1 MRIEAYNQIQQV
13 YNSSKVQKAAKTEKA
28 GRTDAV
34 QISSVGKDIQTV
46 KQALAET
53 PDIRENVVAPLKQ
66 AVQNGSYD
74 IDNESFTDKLLSKYS
89 AAEGV

>member
-13 YNSSKVQKAAKTEKA
+13 YNSSKVQKAARTEKT

-53 PDIRENVVAPLKQ
+53 PDIRGNVVAPLKQ
-66 AVQNGSYD
+66 AED
-74 IDNESFTDKLLSKYS
+74 ATLIDSSEMGIDDVVKTIIALTK
-89 AAEGV
+89 

>member
-13 YNSSKVQKAAKTEKA
+13 YNSSKVQKAAKAEKT

-34 QISSVGKDIQTV
+34 QISSVGKDIQTA

-53 PDIRENVVAPLKQ
+53 PDIRENLTTPLKQ
-66 AVQNGSYD
+66 TVQNGSYN
-74 IDNESFTDKLLSKYS
+74 IDDESFADKLLSKYN
-89 AAEGV
+89 ATEGI

>member
-13 YNSSKVQKAAKTEKA
+13 YNSSKVQKAARTEKT

-74 IDNESFTDKLLSKYS
+74 IDDESFADKLLSRYNV
-89 AAEGV
+89 AEGV

>member
-1 MRIEAYNQIQQV
+1 MASLMEDLIVIIRQESDY
-13 YNSSKVQKAAKTEKA
+13 YEELLGLSSKKTPIIVS
-28 GRTDAV
+28 GDLNV
-34 QISSVGKDIQTV
+34 
-46 KQALAET
+46 LAET

-89 AAEGV
+89 AAEGI

>member
-1 MRIEAYNQIQQV
+1 MRIEAYN
-13 YNSSKVQKAAKTEKA
+13 
-28 GRTDAV
+28 
-34 QISSVGKDIQTV
+34 KDIQTV

-53 PDIRENVVAPLKQ
+53 PDIRENVVALLKQ

-74 IDNESFTDKLLSKYS
+74 IDDESFADKLLSRYN

>member
-13 YNSSKVQKAAKTEKA
+13 YNSSKVQKAARTEKT

-34 QISSVGKDIQTV
+34 QISSVGKDIQTA

-66 AVQNGSYD
+66 AVQNESYD
-74 IDNESFTDKLLSKYS
+74 IDDESFADKLLSRYN